1 MKSGEGA
8 IYTPPRSGL
17 PFLVVSF
24 TASGVLA
31 TPATTRLEA
40 RVIASRQR
48 TARGTR
54 APSSPDARAT
64 EAHGEPRPGSPLT
77 PPV

>member
-8 IYTPPRSGL
+8 IYSPPRSGL

-48 TARGTR
+48 ARQG
-54 APSSPDARAT
+54 SSAVLSP
-64 EAHGEPRPGSPLT
+64 EADQKAIHGESHARDAG
-77 PPV
+77 

>member
-1 MKSGEGA
+1 MKSGQGA

-40 RVIASRQR
+40 RVIASKQH

-54 APSSPDARAT
+54 AASSPEAAERAKHAKPPAQDA
-64 EAHGEPRPGSPLT
+64 S
-77 PPV
+77 